1 MNKTTGRELYNLYHD
16 PETKKKAQE
25 IALQQAEP
33 IIQRMIYTRG
43 QTACNRDDMAQECRI
58 AVLSNLDGYD
68 PDKGAFSTYIADYI
82 FNTAYATG
90 YKNVYGV
97 SPYTKKRYGVD
108 FTIDLQSKDQD
119 GQSMDDCREYM
130 DSGYNTEDE
139 ALLNIERAVNAE
151 RLYKAL
157 EALPERQ
164 KQALSAIYGLY
175 GKNPMKTSEYAAK
188 QGISRDTVNRLHSSA
203 IKALQKTYNVTDQ
216 HQTLDRTGQKG
227 HDRAGHPYIIIRY
240 DGCNNID
247 AIVRDHNT
255 YYMLLSAN
263 YYTLNNRDLLYKG
276 CKVNRQQINPETEIN
291 GRRAAAYF

>member
-1 MNKTTGRELYNLYHD
+1 MKNTITGRDLYTLYHN
-16 PETKKKAQE
+16 ENTRGQAQE
-25 IALQQAEP
+25 IALKQAEP
-33 IIQRMIYTRG
+33 IIQKMVNNRT
-43 QTACNRDDMAQECRI
+43 QTACNREDMAQECRI

-68 PDKGAFSTYIADYI
+68 PDKGAFTTFIADYI
-82 FNTAYATG
+82 FNKAYETS

-97 SPYTKKRYGVD
+97 SSYTKKRYDVD
-108 FTIDLQSKDQD
+108 FTQDDKDDTQ
-119 GQSMDDCREYM
+119 DDCRGYM

-175 GKNPMKTSEYAAK
+175 GKNPMTTREYAAR
-188 QGISRDTVNRLHSSA
+188 QGISRDAVNRLHSSA
-203 IKALQKTYNVTDQ
+203 IKALQKAYNITDQ
-216 HQTLDRTGQKG
+216 HQTHDRTGQKG
-227 HDRAGHPYIIIRY
+227 HDRVGHPYIIIRY
-240 DGCNNID
+240 GGCKNID

-263 YYTLNNRDLLYKG
+263 YCTLGTANLLSKA
-276 CKVNRQQINPETEIN
+276 CKVNRQQITAETEIN